1 MAIHGKV
8 ASFYSHVSGAP
19 LQAENAAMSSQPTGS
34 TVEFVIMDSTKRYW
48 DSNSNVTVYVSSVA
62 TSSDLYGIEYTG
74 GRVIFDNAPSG
85 LVTVDCYTFSVAE
98 VGGGFNWSLTLSGG
112 LTDAPEFQ
120 KEWMHRL
127 SGIRDWEVS
136 FDRYWA
142 NDGYATLYNRDE
154 DIHVVLYPDI
164 DSDKRYEGR
173 GKFGNMDITAPAEEL
188 IDQTISISGE
198 GTMHYR
204 TDTP

>member
-8 ASFYSHVSGAP
+8 ASFYSHQSGDP
-19 LQAENAAMSSQPTGS
+19 FPITNEAMSAWAAS
-34 TVEFVIMDSTKRYW
+34 TVEFQIDQNFYRYW
-48 DSNSNVTVYVSSVA
+48 DSNSNVTVYVDGVA
-62 TSSDLYGIEYTG
+62 TSSDLYRVEYTG
-74 GRVIFDNAPSG
+74 GRVIFDSAPSTP
-85 LVTVDCYTFSVAE
+85 VTVDCYYFE
-98 VGGGFNWSLTLSGG
+98 VTEIGGGFNWSLTLSGG
-112 LTDAPEFQ
+112 LTDTPEFQ

-154 DIHVVLYPDI
+154 DIHVVLYPV
-164 DSDKRYEGR
+164 SGGLSRYEGR

-188 IDQTISISGE
+188 IDQTISISSE
-198 GTMHYR
+198 GAMHYR
-204 TDTP
+204 TG